1 MDTLEKILNLLREQ
15 KKTQKQLM
23 DHLGLG
29 KTAFTGWKNGDNQ
42 SYNKHIGKI
51 AEFFGVSTDYL
62 LGIEKEKSPTANS
75 DETLMFALYGNDN
88 KDVTPAMLEDIRN
101 FAQYVR
107 EKERNKTNG
116 TGKPI

>member
-1 MDTLEKILNLLREQ
+1 MRTIDKILLLLKEQ
-15 KKTQKQLM
+15 HKKQKDLT
-23 DHLGLG
+23 DYLNISKGVFTDWKSG
-29 KTAFTGWKNGDNQ
+29 KNN
-42 SYNKHIGKI
+42 SYLKHIGKI
-51 AEFFGVSTDYL
+51 AEYFDVSVDYL
-62 LGIEKEKSPTANS
+62 LGKEKSPTANS